1 MFLGLLTRWHVKIR
15 SWHAFG
21 TLTHWHMGTWAHGH
35 VDHGDTHSTRFRKI
49 FFHIFKEQQEQTF
62 VYIFM
67 GKTLKMHKISHIY
80 VSLC

>member
-1 MFLGLLTRWHVKIR
+1 
-15 SWHAFG
+15 
-21 TLTHWHMGTWAHGH
+21 MGTWAHGH

-49 FFHIFKEQQEQTF
+49 FFHIFKEQQQQTF